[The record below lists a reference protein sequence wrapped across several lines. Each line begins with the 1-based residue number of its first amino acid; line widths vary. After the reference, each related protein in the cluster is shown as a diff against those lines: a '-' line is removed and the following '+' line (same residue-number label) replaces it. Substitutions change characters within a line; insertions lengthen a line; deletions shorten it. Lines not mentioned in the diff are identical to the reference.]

1 MTKKRFTSY
10 ENLCAMSLLQQAL
23 QQEEA
28 RHRSRMAE
36 IQAMAKALTALQLER
51 PEIERNG
58 FRLFGDHIQRAFAKS
73 TLVYTGCMGAGDEIR
88 LATAL
93 LRSGWKVVDRDSGP
107 YPSPTFRKGSLNFKV
122 SCWKADS
129 LAEAERRIATR
140 TTESAAQQ

>member
-1 MTKKRFTSY
+1 MAKKRLTYF
-10 ENLCAMSLLQQAL
+10 EDLCALPLLRQAI
-23 QQEEA
+23 QQEED

-36 IQAMAKALTALQLER
+36 IQTMTKALIALQVER

-58 FRLFGDHIQRAFAKS
+58 FRLFGDSIRRDFAKS

-107 YPSPTFRKGSLNFKV
+107 YPSPTFRKGRLNFKV

-129 LAEAERRIATR
+129 LAEAERRIATQ
-140 TTESAAQQ
+140 TTESATQQ